1 VVLGPV
7 DSLDEGSADA
17 IHEGTS
23 TPRLY
28 LTDCVSKI
36 VILLN
41 LILADKQVPTAPAC
55 LLVAVPQLQKLDV
68 MGVGR
73 VRREFPLHFR
83 LLLLLLL
90 LLPGSNILQLH
101 KNAVDDFVFLV
112 ESFLKLKEELAQSG
126 HLHLPLSHLYL

>member
-1 VVLGPV
+1 MVLGPV

-23 TPRLY
+23 TPRPY

-68 MGVGR
+68 MGVSR

-112 ESFLKLKEELAQSG
+112 
-126 HLHLPLSHLYL
+126 